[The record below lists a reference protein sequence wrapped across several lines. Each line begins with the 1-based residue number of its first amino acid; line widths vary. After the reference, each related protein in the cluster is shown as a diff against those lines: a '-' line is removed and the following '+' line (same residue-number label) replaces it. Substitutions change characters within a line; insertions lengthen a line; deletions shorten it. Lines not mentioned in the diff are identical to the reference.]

1 MNIRAL
7 NNTDI
12 KVDTSALFAS
22 SESKNE
28 NSTDNNGVSFTETL
42 ANAVKSLEK
51 SVQKIENMVKALSSS
66 STNLSN
72 SSLSSSSLS
81 AQAMLSGLSSLSSLT
96 SSGSASSSLSSTYG
110 MSSTYSLD
118 MLKLQLQDIVSET
131 NESTLNLL
139 GSIGSNTTSYG
150 YGRSLSIIRSEE
162 TEIKVLQKI

>member
-81 AQAMLSGLSSLSSLT
+81 AQAMLSGLSSLSNL
-96 SSGSASSSLSSTYG
+96 SSSSSASSLSSTYG

-139 GSIGSNTTSYG
+139 DSIGSNTTSYG